1 MKTQN
6 QIKRTLSQP
15 EAIKQI
21 NNILDANT
29 NINRSKLADLICD
42 QFNFFNPCG
51 EKQRS
56 GCLKALRKLEQ
67 NNFFVLPVPCKTGST
82 KKVRVVLKNLYLTHK
97 EYRMMSKKYVN

>member
-6 QIKRTLSQP
+6 QIKQTLSQP

-21 NNILDANT
+21 NNILNANN

-42 QFNFFNPCG
+42 RFHFFNPCG

-56 GCLKALRKLEQ
+56 GCLKASRKLEQ
-67 NNFFVLPVPCKTGST
+67 DSFFVLPVPCKTGSA
-82 KKVRVVLKNLYLTHK
+82 KKIHVVSKNLYRIHK
-97 EYRMMSKKYVN
+97 EYRMMSEKYVN

>member
-56 GCLKALRKLEQ
+56 GCLCETIFTLEAIQRKDMKD
-67 NNFFVLPVPCKTGST
+67 FFADYRPKLDTNTQEDENGRDPVGTPFS
-82 KKVRVVLKNLYLTHK
+82 
-97 EYRMMSKKYVN
+97 